1 MAVAA
6 ATETM
11 RPVSLEGS
19 EHLYSFAEFSASYR
33 VASSADLQG
42 LAGRGRGHR
51 LAVCINYQDRRTWG
65 GWLRGCCWACV
76 DYDLHP

>member
-1 MAVAA
+1 
-6 ATETM
+6 M

-19 EHLYSFAEFSASYR
+19 EHLYSFEEFSASYR

-42 LAGRGRGHR
+42 LAGRGRGCG
-51 LAVCINYQDRRTWG
+51 AAIGVDYQDRGTWG
-65 GWLRGCCWACV
+65 GRVRGCCWACI